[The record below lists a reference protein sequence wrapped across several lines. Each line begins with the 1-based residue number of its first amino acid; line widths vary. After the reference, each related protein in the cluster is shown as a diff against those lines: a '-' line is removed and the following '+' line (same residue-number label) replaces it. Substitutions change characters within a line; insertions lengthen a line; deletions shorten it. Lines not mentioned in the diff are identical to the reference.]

1 MGIYTFNPDTLTYR
15 KLPLGSTIIKG
26 AAFVAA
32 AFVFLSI
39 NVVDATEYER
49 ILHVRGMGNQFSE
62 ERLRSKLKELNVRF
76 ADVAVAQAKLE
87 TNTFRSNIFVENNN
101 LFGMKEAKTRINLAR
116 GSQYGHAYYDSWEDS
131 VLDYA
136 MWCATYAKHCR
147 TNEQFLSLLN
157 GYYAE
162 DPNYVAKLRKIMSR
176 Q

>member
-1 MGIYTFNPDTLTYR
+1 MYIYTYCKKTLTYSKINLSSYLIR
-15 KLPLGSTIIKG
+15 SAVILVTALSL
-26 AAFVAA
+26 V
-32 AFVFLSI
+32 SI
-39 NVVDATEYER
+39 NTMDANEYER
-49 ILHVRGMGNQFSE
+49 ILEVRMKGNEFSE
-62 ERLRSKLKELNVRF
+62 ERFRAKLDELNVRF
-76 ADVAVAQAKLE
+76 ADVAVAQAALE

-116 GSQYGHAYYDSWEDS
+116 GSQHGHAYYDSWEDS

-162 DPNYVAKLRKIMSR
+162 DPNYIAKLRRIMSR

>member
-1 MGIYTFNPDTLTYR
+1 M
-15 KLPLGSTIIKG
+15 
-26 AAFVAA
+26 
-32 AFVFLSI
+32 
-39 NVVDATEYER
+39 DANEYER
-49 ILHVRGMGNQFSE
+49 ILEVRTKGNEFSK
-62 ERLRSKLKELNVRF
+62 ERFRAKLNELNVRF
-76 ADVAVAQAKLE
+76 ADVAVAQAILE
-87 TNTFRSNIFVENNN
+87 TNTFRSSIFMENNN

-162 DPNYVAKLRKIMSR
+162 DPNYIAKLRRIMSR

>member
-1 MGIYTFNPDTLTYR
+1 MYIYTYCKKTLTYSKINLSSHLIR
-15 KLPLGSTIIKG
+15 SAVILVTALSL
-26 AAFVAA
+26 V
-32 AFVFLSI
+32 SI
-39 NVVDATEYER
+39 NTMDANEYER
-49 ILHVRGMGNQFSE
+49 ILEVRMKGNEFSE
-62 ERLRSKLKELNVRF
+62 ERFRAKLDELNVRF
-76 ADVAVAQAKLE
+76 ADVAVAQATLE

-116 GSQYGHAYYDSWEDS
+116 GSQHGHAYYDSWEDS

-147 TNEQFLSLLN
+147 TNEQLLSLLN

-162 DPNYVAKLRKIMSR
+162 DPNYIAKLRRIMSR

>member
-1 MGIYTFNPDTLTYR
+1 MYIYTYNKSTLTYNR
-15 KLPLGSTIIKG
+15 VNVPVYVMRTAVIALTALSL
-26 AAFVAA
+26 V
-32 AFVFLSI
+32 SI
-39 NVVDATEYER
+39 NIMDASEYER
-49 ILHVRGMGNQFSE
+49 ILEVRIQGNEFSE

>member
-1 MGIYTFNPDTLTYR
+1 MYIYTYCKKTLTYSKINLSSYLIR
-15 KLPLGSTIIKG
+15 SAVILVTALSL
-26 AAFVAA
+26 V
-32 AFVFLSI
+32 SI
-39 NVVDATEYER
+39 NTMDANEYER
-49 ILHVRGMGNQFSE
+49 ILEVRTRGNEFSK
-62 ERLRSKLKELNVRF
+62 ERFRAKLNELNVRF
-76 ADVAVAQAKLE
+76 ADVAVAQAILE
-87 TNTFRSNIFVENNN
+87 TNTFRSGIFMENNN

-162 DPNYVAKLRKIMSR
+162 DPNYIAKLRRIMSR

>member
-1 MGIYTFNPDTLTYR
+1 MSIYTFNTETLTYN
-15 KLPLGSTIIKG
+15 KLPFGIKIIKG

-32 AFVFLSI
+32 TCALISI
-39 NVVDATEYER
+39 NIVDANEYER
-49 ILHVRGMGNQFSE
+49 ILHVREAGNQFSE
-62 ERLRSKLKELNVRF
+62 ERLSSKLKELNVRF
-76 ADVAVAQAKLE
+76 AEVAVAQAKLE
-87 TNTFRSNIFVENNN
+87 THTFRSSIFVENNN
-101 LFGMKEAKTRINLAR
+101 LFGMKEAKTRINLAK
-116 GSQYGHAYYDSWEDS
+116 GSQRGHAYYDSWEDS

>member
-15 KLPLGSTIIKG
+15 KLPFGTTIIKG

-32 AFVFLSI
+32 AFIFLSI

-49 ILHVRGMGNQFSE
+49 IIQMRGMGNQFSE

-76 ADVAVAQAKLE
+76 ADVAVAQ
-87 TNTFRSNIFVENNN
+87 
-101 LFGMKEAKTRINLAR
+101 LAR
-116 GSQYGHAYYDSWEDS
+116 GSQHGHAYYDSWEDS